1 MSFLLPQ
8 QAFDLAHAHLRAGR
22 WKEAETLLAGLAE
35 IYPDEAEYLHLR
47 GLALYHGGALPAAL
61 ELFHRAI
68 AAQPHAAHYYNNL
81 GTLLNDLHRPDEAAT
96 ACESALRLDPRCVE
110 AHYNLGNARLQ
121 QREWAAAISAF
132 RTTLQLQPGH
142 PKAILNLGL
151 ALSAQGE
158 VEAAI
163 AHYRAALSLQ
173 PGNIAW
179 LSNLGSFLLSQAR
192 LDEAAEIFQTILRLD
207 PGNIVAW
214 NNLANILKEQGRS
227 GDALAA
233 YRRALTLDPQSAE
246 IHSNI
251 LLSLYL
257 HPASTAERIAQEQRL
272 WQQQHGEPLR
282 RHFRP
287 HLNDRSPERRLRV
300 GYVSPDFRS
309 HPVGHTL
316 LPIFAAHDRAHFEW
330 FCYSTTTPDAVTER
344 FRAQATHWRDV
355 GEITEEALA
364 ARIRED
370 GIDILVD
377 LALHTAH
384 HRLLAFARKPAPVQ
398 VSWLGYPGTTGLA
411 AIDYRLTDRFLD
423 PSDSPGEISYEKP
436 IRLPDCW
443 CAFQA
448 PADSPE
454 VGELP
459 ADRAGH
465 ITFGSYN
472 NFSKINDRVLD
483 LWARLLLAVPDSR
496 LLLLA
501 KAGSHQERTRSFL
514 QERGIAPHR
523 LAFLGYRP
531 TSSEPRQAEFL
542 RRYHQID
549 VALDP
554 FPYNGMTT
562 TCEALW
568 MGVPVITLVGATSMA
583 RASFSLLSNAG
594 LSEFATDSEE
604 NYLRKAIELAHDRP
618 RLAEWR
624 KTLRPRMHSSLLM
637 DVPRFARNI
646 ENAYR
651 EIWHHW
657 CARSAG

>member
-22 WKEAETLLAGLAE
+22 WQEAQTLLARLAE
-35 IYPDEAEYLHLR
+35 IYPDEPEFLHLQ

-61 ELFHRAI
+61 DLFQRAI

-81 GTLLNDLHRPDEAAT
+81 GTLLNDLHRPQEAAV
-96 ACESALRLDPRCVE
+96 ACENALRLDARCVE

-121 QREWAAAISAF
+121 QRQWAAAISAF

-151 ALSAQGE
+151 ALSANDE

-179 LSNLGSFLLSQAR
+179 LSNLGSFLLNQAR
-192 LDEAAEIFQTILRLD
+192 LDEAAEIFQTILSLD

-214 NNLANILKEQGRS
+214 NNLGNILKDQGRS

-233 YRRALTLDPQSAE
+233 YRRALTLNPQSAE

-257 HPASTAERIAQEQRL
+257 HPASTAETIAQEQRL

-316 LPIFAAHDRAHFEW
+316 LPIFAAHDRAHFAW
-330 FCYSTTTPDAVTER
+330 FCYSTAPPDAVTER

-355 GEITEEALA
+355 EEMTEETLA

-377 LALHTAH
+377 LALHTSH

-398 VSWLGYPGTTGLA
+398 VSWLGYPGTTGLE

-423 PSDSPGEISYEKP
+423 PPDSQGELSYEKP
-436 IRLPDCW
+436 ILLPDCW

-448 PADSPE
+448 PAHSPE

-459 ADRAGH
+459 AARTGH
-465 ITFGSYN
+465 ITFGSFN

-483 LWARLLLAVPDSR
+483 LWARLLVAVPDSR

-501 KAGSHQERTRSFL
+501 KVGSHQQRTRSFL
-514 QERGIAPHR
+514 QERGIAAHR
-523 LAFLGYRP
+523 LEFLGYRP
-531 TSSEPRQAEFL
+531 TSKESRQADFL

-549 VALDP
+549 IALDP

-604 NYLRKAIELAHDRP
+604 NYLRIAIELAHDQS

-624 KTLRPRMHSSLLM
+624 KTLRSRMLSSPLT

-651 EIWHHW
+651 EMWHHW